1 MRALDAAPDAAP
13 AADLSCVGDP
23 APTTAPDPTILSG
36 SATAVDASGATPV
49 ESVAL
54 QVHLESDPM
63 GNQLTSGVTDAAGLA
78 TLTVDTG
85 GVPVDVFVRATPRD
99 TYLVSETFFPDVVSA
114 NLPAPA
120 LLLTSG
126 TLNLLGLA
134 AGQTQQEENG
144 FGALLVLDCAGSPI
158 FNATVNSPTGTVVY
172 AGDNGIPDPALSATG
187 ARGLAFVF
195 NIVPGEG
202 LTFNAEVDGT
212 SLRSNSARAVATQI
226 VSLAFAPSETAG
238 LVRPFGPS
246 NVDGKMSQRV
256 RVGDAGRCQSVSLSL
271 TFFGPWQMICYPF
284 LSPKKSTKRRPLSSS
299 TWLATRFSRA
309 SPTAMRSATT
319 ASST

>member
-1 MRALDAAPDAAP
+1 MNRPVFGFSMPRSTGERRVSASHRWLVTCCFVSIVCVGASACGDTAAVIADASVADASVADAMRALDAAPDAAP

-226 VSLAFAPSETAG
+226 VSLAFAP
-238 LVRPFGPS
+238 
-246 NVDGKMSQRV
+246 
-256 RVGDAGRCQSVSLSL
+256 
-271 TFFGPWQMICYPF
+271 
-284 LSPKKSTKRRPLSSS
+284 
-299 TWLATRFSRA
+299 
-309 SPTAMRSATT
+309 
-319 ASST
+319 